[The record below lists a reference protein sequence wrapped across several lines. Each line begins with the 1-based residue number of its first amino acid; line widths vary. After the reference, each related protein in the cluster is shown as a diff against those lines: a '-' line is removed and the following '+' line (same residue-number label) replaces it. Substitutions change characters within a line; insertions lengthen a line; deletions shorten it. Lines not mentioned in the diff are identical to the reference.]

1 MDKAA
6 DSNKP
11 NQISY
16 TFKVNKPADNTV
28 TFKDGNAT
36 HATVKV
42 ENGKSIDN
50 DALANQSM
58 PSDPTK
64 SGYIFKEWNTQN
76 DGKGTKFTG
85 STIVNEDMVVYAIY
99 SKNPTPNKP
108 GKLPKTG
115 DNINVPLYTAILVVS
130 GVLLFALYFKRR
142 KDN

>member
-1 MDKAA
+1 M
-6 DSNKP
+6 
-11 NQISY
+11 
-16 TFKVNKPADNTV
+16 
-28 TFKDGNAT
+28 
-36 HATVKV
+36 

-108 GKLPKTG
+108 GKLPNNSKLPKTG
-115 DNINVPLYTAILVVS
+115 DNINMPLYVAVLVIS

>member
-1 MDKAA
+1 MRIVRPEITGHLQQFKIQVDDKAA

-50 DALANQSM
+50 DALA
-58 PSDPTK
+58 
-64 SGYIFKEWNTQN
+64 
-76 DGKGTKFTG
+76 
-85 STIVNEDMVVYAIY
+85 
-99 SKNPTPNKP
+99 
-108 GKLPKTG
+108 
-115 DNINVPLYTAILVVS
+115 
-130 GVLLFALYFKRR
+130 
-142 KDN
+142 